1 MDIASTALE
10 LTGSDTRHRIPYK
23 CPINVP
29 RLQSGRNINARHR
42 QTSSTIRTCM
52 RHHSYPSY
60 TSLTIVMLSARSRDP
75 RFMAS
80 FVLTGGWCDREEDI
94 WWSRGWQGFLRN
106 VYCRDSRDRELF
118 EVSWNVYSKKIN
130 FLACFWKNFFEKIY
144 FLGHYL
150 KSDLSICLHLITI
163 IFILNFILKFF
174 YIYF

>member
-1 MDIASTALE
+1 MDIASTTLE

-80 FVLTGGWCDREEDI
+80 FVLTGGCVIVRKIFGGHEGDK
-94 WWSRGWQGFLRN
+94 GFYEMYVVGILRIGN
-106 VYCRDSRDRELF
+106 S
-118 EVSWNVYSKKIN
+118 
-130 FLACFWKNFFEKIY
+130 
-144 FLGHYL
+144 L
-150 KSDLSICLHLITI
+150 KFHET
-163 IFILNFILKFF
+163 FILKRSIFLLALERIF
-174 YIYF
+174 LKKYIS

>member
-1 MDIASTALE
+1 MDIASTTLE

-80 FVLTGGWCDREEDI
+80 FVLTGGCAIVRKIFGGHEGDK
-94 WWSRGWQGFLRN
+94 GFYEMYVVGILRIGN
-106 VYCRDSRDRELF
+106 SLKFHETFIL
-118 EVSWNVYSKKIN
+118 KIN
-130 FLACFWKNFFEKIY
+130 FLACFGKNFFEKIY

-150 KSDLSICLHLITI
+150 KSKLSICHLITI
-163 IFILNFILKFF
+163 I
-174 YIYF
+174 YI